1 MNTAVAIIPVADT
14 GCKKFEFLADSSPK
28 DKPWDDHRQWADKM
42 AAALADAGMDKE
54 AARVRDC
61 AGALFFHLAADA
73 DTGEMALKLK
83 SAPFCHWRHCPVC
96 QWRRSLKNKGV
107 VMAALPAILDQYPDA
122 RFAMLTL
129 TVRNCSVSD
138 LRQTILAMNKG
149 WKRLLL
155 RAEWPA
161 LGWIRAVE
169 VTRGRDGSAH
179 PHFHALLMLPPGYF
193 GRQYLSTRAWVRLW
207 RESMR
212 LDYDPVCDVRMVRA
226 KKVTVAPD
234 PAAPDLRLTALRSAV
249 AEVVKYASKASDIM
263 AGGPDWLAEYV
274 AQVHGL
280 KFLTSGGALKGI
292 LKAVKDGDEDEDLVH
307 VGDEGEDGAGGKQ
320 RLRFDW
326 RRKHG
331 RYARKNK
338 APQ

>member
-1 MNTAVAIIPVADT
+1 MNTAAASIAVANT
-14 GCKKFEFLADSSPK
+14 GCKQFEFLTDSSPK
-28 DKPWDDHRQWADKM
+28 DRPWDDHRRWADKM
-42 AAALADAGMDKE
+42 AAALDAAGMNKE

-61 AGALFFHLAADA
+61 ANALFFRLAVAD
-73 DTGEMALKLK
+73 DTGEITFKLR

-96 QWRRSLKNKGV
+96 QWRRSLKSKGI
-107 VMAALPAILDQYPDA
+107 VMSALPAILAQYPNA

-155 RAEWPA
+155 RDEWPA

-169 VTRGRDGSAH
+169 VTRGEDGSAH

-193 GRQYLSTRAWVRLW
+193 GRKYLSTRAWVRLW

-226 KKVTVAPD
+226 KVPTAPD
-234 PAAPDLRLTALRSAV
+234 SAAPVTALRSSV
-249 AEVVKYASKASDIM
+249 AEVVKYATKAADLL
-263 AGGPDWLAEYV
+263 AGGPDWLAEYA
-274 AQVHGL
+274 AQVRGL
-280 KFLTSGGALKGI
+280 KFLTSGGVLKGV
-292 LKAVKDGDEDEDLVH
+292 LKACESKDEDLVH
-307 VGDEGEDGAGGKQ
+307 IRDESEAGDEDAREK
-320 RLRFDW
+320 LRFDW

-331 RYARKNK
+331 RYARKKK
-338 APQ
+338 AAVSTD